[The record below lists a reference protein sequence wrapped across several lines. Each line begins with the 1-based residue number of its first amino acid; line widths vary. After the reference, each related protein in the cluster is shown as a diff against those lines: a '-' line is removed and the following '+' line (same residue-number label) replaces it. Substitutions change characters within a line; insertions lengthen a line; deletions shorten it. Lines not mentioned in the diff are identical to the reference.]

1 MIVYWSIFAITLF
14 LSSFVKS
21 KKQKGYE
28 LCIRG
33 IENYTFTAKQ
43 IFIVFLPMIFF
54 FALRSKVGD
63 TGGYIYSFENLTIEF
78 SLSELD
84 DRAFGFYFLQRI
96 CKSFL
101 FKHANIWLGL
111 LAIISVIPI
120 CQNLSRY
127 STDIRTS
134 LFVFIASTEFTYLIN
149 GARQFVA
156 VCICF
161 YAFKFL
167 VEKKPIAYYLLVI
180 LAISFH
186 LTAVVMLLAYP
197 LARLKPWSGKM
208 WLVIFVAVLVCVFS
222 ESFFDI
228 MSDAFLDDSVYGN
241 YVDNVLNTRGVNI
254 IRVMVAF
261 VPVILAFY
269 CRKRISAQNCEY
281 INCCINLSVLNA
293 MCFLFASTM
302 GANLTGRIAE
312 YFTIY
317 NLILYPYLFT
327 HALPKKEGSII
338 KILFYIA
345 FIGFFF
351 YQMEI
356 AWDGLEYVS
365 DVLGISC

>member
-14 LSSFVKS
+14 LASFVRD
-21 KKQKGYE
+21 KQSQTIL
-28 LCIRG
+28 LCTRG
-33 IENYTFTAKQ
+33 IHNYNFTAKQ
-43 IFIVFLPMIFF
+43 IFLILLPMIFF
-54 FALRSKVGD
+54 FSLRSQVGD
-63 TGGYIYSFENLTIEF
+63 TGGYIYSFENLTTEF
-78 SLSELD
+78 SLVGLD
-84 DRAFGFYFLQRI
+84 DRAYGFSILQRI

-101 FKHANIWLGL
+101 FKHPNMWLAL
-111 LAIISVIPI
+111 LTLISVIPI
-120 CQNLSRY
+120 VNILSKY
-127 STDIRTS
+127 STDVRLS

-167 VEKKPIAYYLLVI
+167 VEKKPILYYLFVL

-186 LTAVVMLLAYP
+186 LTAIVMLLAYP
-197 LARLKPWSGKM
+197 LARLKPWSIKM
-208 WLVIFVAVLVCVFS
+208 WLVIIFAVLVCVFS
-222 ESFFDI
+222 ESVFGFMNDV
-228 MSDAFLDDSVYGN
+228 FLEDSVYSH
-241 YVDNVLNTRGVNI
+241 YAEDVMNTRGVNI
-254 IRVMVAF
+254 LRVLVAF

-269 CRKRISAQNCEY
+269 CRKRIESQNCEY
-281 INCCINLSVLNA
+281 INYCINLSVLNA